1 VESVL
6 NQSVPTTYMAN
17 KPEPRF
23 SVDLPIRVFGVD
35 DEDHAFSQIVHTRN
49 IGDHG
54 ATLAGLEEHLR
65 AGDIIGV
72 HFGDKTARCNVI
84 WVVDASDVHKI
95 DVGVE
100 LVEGQPH
107 PWQKEVQTQRATGV
121 SPISQI
127 EPTADEKR
135 KFPRL
140 RIPFQIE
147 IQSER
152 GEDAPMRTRTADI
165 AGNGCYIETML
176 PLPVGTI
183 SMITFWLNS
192 ERVRTTAIVRTC
204 DRGVGM
210 GIEFTG
216 LDQVTQKQ
224 VQQQVEAIA
233 VESPEIS
240 SGAEITDAWTRH

>member
-1 VESVL
+1 
-6 NQSVPTTYMAN
+6 MAN
-17 KPEPRF
+17 KLEPRF
-23 SVDLPIRVFGVD
+23 TVDLPIRVFGVD
-35 DEDHAFSQIVHTRN
+35 DDDHAFSQIVHTRN
-49 IGDHG
+49 ISDHG
-54 ATLAGLEEHLR
+54 ATLAGLEEHLK

-107 PWQKEVQTQRATGV
+107 PWQKEVQTQRATGAWPV
-121 SPISQI
+121 SRI
-127 EPTADEKR
+127 EPPEEEKR
-135 KFPRL
+135 RFPRL
-140 RIPFQIE
+140 RIAFQIE
-147 IQSER
+147 IQGER

-165 AGNGCYIETML
+165 AGSGCYIETML

-192 ERVRTTAIVRTC
+192 ERVRTSAIVRTC
-204 DRGVGM
+204 DSGVGM

-216 LDQVTQKQ
+216 LDQVTQKRL
-224 VQQQVEAIA
+224 QQQIETIA
-233 VESPEIS
+233 VESPEIG
-240 SGAEITDAWTRH
+240 SGAEITDAWIRH